1 MNNWRYSMK
10 PTVRK
15 VLWALMAWL
24 VAMPAL
30 LLSECAKAQ
39 GITQPGPLL
48 VPVGTMPSGMVHFVD
63 RSTLHIGAE
72 AGVSVFTIKART
84 SDGVLAVAAFKAINC
99 YRDTGTVHFFTLDAV
114 PIDSAPFR
122 ARDGTLATAYVGTI
136 CTLAILNSML
146 PPEVELSSEVP
157 NKGLRS

>member
-1 MNNWRYSMK
+1 MKGWRYSMK
-10 PTVRK
+10 PIVRK
-15 VLWALMAWL
+15 ALWALLAWM

-63 RSTLHIGAE
+63 RSTLHIGVT
-72 AGVSVFTIKART
+72 AGISIFTIKTLT
-84 SDGVLAVAAFKAINC
+84 SDGTPAVAGLKAINC
-99 YRDTGTVHFFTLDAV
+99 YRDDGMVHFFTLDAV
-114 PIDSAPFR
+114 PIDSAPFK